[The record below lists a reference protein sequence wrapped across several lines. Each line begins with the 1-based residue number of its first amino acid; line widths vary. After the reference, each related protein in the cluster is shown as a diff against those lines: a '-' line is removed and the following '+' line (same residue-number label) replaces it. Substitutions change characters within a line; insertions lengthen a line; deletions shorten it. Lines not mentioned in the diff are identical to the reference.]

1 MTIKQM
7 QVLLFLMVGL
17 YCIPVFIIYALMFHP
32 GSALTEKPVAAGSM
46 EQVEDGKWYDI
57 WRHKETGCH
66 YIVTG
71 GSSSSYIV
79 MVTDTGKPFC
89 N

>member
-1 MTIKQM
+1 MTKEM
-7 QVLLFLMVGL
+7 QVLFALVV
-17 YCIPVFIIYALMFHP
+17 IAVFVTIYALMFHP
-32 GSALTEKPVAAGSM
+32 GPAITERPVAAGSM
-46 EQVEDGKWYDI
+46 EQVEDGLGYDI

-71 GSSSSYIV
+71 GMSSSYTV
-79 MVTDTGKPFC
+79 MVSSTGKPFC